1 MIIEDLIEARLNKRY
16 KRFLADVTMTDGQE
30 ETVHCPNPGS
40 MKGCLVP
47 SSRVFIK
54 DSKNPKRK
62 LKYTWTIIELE
73 STLVVVDTGFANKFV
88 KELVEV
94 NRIKELSGYK
104 TVLSEPKYLDGRFD
118 LLLTNKEIPT
128 GTRKPKYTA
137 QPGDCFVEIKSTT
150 LKVGKFAM
158 FPDAKTERGRKHL
171 NKLREA
177 KKSGIRAVQL
187 FLVNRQDTK
196 EFTPAVEIDPEYS
209 ATLKEVLEDGVEALA
224 FDSDIELVKNNNNS
238 TYSARVKLRNKLPIV
253 F

>member
-1 MIIEDLIEARLNKRY
+1 MIIEDLIEAHLNKRY
-16 KRFLADVTMTDGQE
+16 KRFLADVTMTDGE
-30 ETVHCPNPGS
+30 VETVHCPNPGS

-62 LKYTWTIIELE
+62 LKYTWTIIELD

-88 KELVEV
+88 KELVE
-94 NRIKELSGYK
+94 NDKIEELKGYK
-104 TVLSEPKYLDGRFD
+104 TVLSEPKYSDGRFD
-118 LLLTNKEIPT
+118 LLLTNNVNSTDGK
-128 GTRKPKYTA
+128 KPKYTA

-150 LKVGKFAM
+150 LKEGKFAM

-171 NKLREA
+171 YKLQDA
-177 KKSGIRAVQL
+177 KNNGIRAVQF

-196 EFTPAVEIDPEYS
+196 EFTPAVDIDPEYS
-209 ATLKEVLEDGVEALA
+209 TTLKEVMEDGVESLA
-224 FDSDIELVKNNNNS
+224 FDSDIKMVKNPSDS
-238 TYSARVKLRNKLPIV
+238 TYSANIKLRNKLPIV